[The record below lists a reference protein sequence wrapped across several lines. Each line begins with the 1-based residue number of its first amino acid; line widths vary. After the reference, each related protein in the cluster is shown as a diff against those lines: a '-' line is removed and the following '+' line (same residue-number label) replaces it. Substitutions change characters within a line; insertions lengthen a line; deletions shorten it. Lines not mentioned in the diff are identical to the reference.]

1 MKKLLASILL
11 CVCVCVI
18 GSVESGLQTKETN
31 KKSTFKVTDK
41 LNKKPCV
48 PQGNPCN
55 EDTKCCR
62 PNVTPDSPYYGCC
75 SNALPQ
81 ICISYNEED
90 HSSAARC
97 DL

>member
-1 MKKLLASILL
+1 MKKLLLSLM
-11 CVCVCVI
+11 CVCIV
-18 GSVESGLQTKETN
+18 GLAESGLQANGSDKRSAL
-31 KKSTFKVTDK
+31 KATDK
-41 LNKKPCV
+41 LYKKPCV
-48 PQGNPCN
+48 PIGNSCN

-62 PNVTPDSPYYGCC
+62 PNVAPDSPYYGCC